1 MNSDNTSN
9 PFETTMKAACQEL
22 KGLPWQAEAHKTAD
36 RLTTSLNDP
45 CVVAVSGEVSA
56 GKSTFINAFL
66 GADIAVTGAT
76 ATTATLTYYRYGAG
90 EKHKTAI
97 CHWENGT
104 HTQEDLEFI
113 VSLQGDDPETLKR
126 SGAVKYIEVF
136 FDHPNL
142 QFVTIA
148 DTPGTE
154 SMIQSHQE
162 KADIIAN
169 RNYKKTEEVTQN
181 ADAVI
186 YMTGFVPGKKAGD
199 FIAGFNQSGSGK
211 ANPMNAV
218 GVMAKIDKNW
228 NVLQKRDDFCNDISQ
243 AIPAFNTVAPIS
255 ALLQEAADKL
265 RQDSRVEILW
275 TIVRNL
281 PEPAFEELFMAA
293 ENFEEMDAEDL
304 VEIADGLSEADVELT
319 LKTIPSLE
327 ERRHL
332 RQGMDWSV
340 FQTACRLFRQESSPD
355 NALESLY
362 GHSGIDAL
370 RKVLDQHF
378 FQRSK
383 LLKAYRVM
391 SDFHRYLDDLRKKR
405 IYEYKDDIAEKH
417 RKGQR
422 FLELLNHVPSNE
434 PALSELITFINDHFP
449 ATADAAPFKEQI
461 TKAIVHIE
469 GALDE
474 LEACNADFNA
484 LNLLQNHRDFFMEAE
499 VDELECVL
507 GRFGLETKA
516 RLKHLEP
523 ADRKAL
529 EERMLH
535 WQGQSIFAVKEKV
548 LIVEQVKAR
557 YARIYSQISG

>member
-1 MNSDNTSN
+1 MNSDNAPT
-9 PFETTMKAACQEL
+9 PFETTMKAACREL
-22 KGLPWQAEAHKTAD
+22 KGLPWQTEARKTAEL
-36 RLTTSLNDP
+36 LTASLSHP
-45 CVVAVSGEVSA
+45 CIVAVSGEVSA

-104 HTQEDLEFI
+104 QTQEDLEFI
-113 VSLQGDDPETLKR
+113 TSLQGDDPETLKR
-126 SGAVKYIEVF
+126 SGAVQYIEVF

-154 SMIQSHQE
+154 SMIESHQE

-186 YMTGFVPGKKAGD
+186 YMTGFVPGKKAGN
-199 FIAGFNQSGSGK
+199 FIAGFNESGSGK

-228 NVLQKRDDFCNDISQ
+228 NILQNRYDFCNDISQ

-265 RQDSRVEILW
+265 QKGSRIEPLW
-275 TIVRNL
+275 TLVRNL

-304 VEIADGLSEADVELT
+304 AEIADGLSEADVELT
-319 LKTIPSLE
+319 LKMIPSLN

-332 RQGMDWSV
+332 SQGIDWSV
-340 FQTACRLFRQESSPD
+340 FQTACRLFRQEPSPD
-355 NALESLY
+355 KALESLY
-362 GHSGIDAL
+362 LHSGVDAF

-391 SDFHRYLDDLRKKR
+391 SDFHCYLDNLRKKR
-405 IYEYKDDIAEKH
+405 IYESKDEIAEKH

-422 FLELLNHVPSNE
+422 FLELLNHVPNSE
-434 PALSELITFINDHFP
+434 PALFELIAFINDHFP
-449 ATADAAPFKEQI
+449 ATADTAPFKEQI
-461 TKAIVHIE
+461 TKAIVHVE

-484 LNLLQNHRDFFMEAE
+484 LNLLQGHRDFFTDAE
-499 VDELECVL
+499 INELECVL
-507 GRFGLETKA
+507 GRFGLEIEA
-516 RLKHLEP
+516 RLRHLEQ
-523 ADRKAL
+523 ADRNAL
-529 EERMLH
+529 EDRMLH
-535 WQGQSIFAVKEKV
+535 WQGQSMFTTKDKTFI
-548 LIVEQVKAR
+548 IEQVKVR
-557 YARIYSQISG
+557 YARMYTQLFN